1 MFSAWF
7 MKLNLFAKQNCD
19 FINLSKYCM
28 LNYVLYYHWK
38 TRVTLSGI
46 KCWGHYFRY
55 HNREAVVV
63 SALQVEKHPISTPGP
78 YATPPLQGRHFH
90 APGIGGFSALQM
102 TPPLGIRDSPRAGSP
117 IPRPGSGASGSY
129 IGSPRIGDIYRRPHS
144 SPKMKLRFTFN
155 PWTSNLL

>member
-1 MFSAWF
+1 M
-7 MKLNLFAKQNCD
+7 LTLQ
-19 FINLSKYCM
+19 SKKHMC
-28 LNYVLYYHWK
+28 
-38 TRVTLSGI
+38 TCTLSGI

-55 HNREAVVV
+55 HNREAVVM

-90 APGIGGFSALQM
+90 APGVGGFSALQM

-129 IGSPRIGDIYRRPHS
+129 IGSPRTGDVYRRPHS
-144 SPKMKLRFTFN
+144 SPKMKLRFTLTPGLVIYCSLYLFQASSYMF
-155 PWTSNLL
+155 PY